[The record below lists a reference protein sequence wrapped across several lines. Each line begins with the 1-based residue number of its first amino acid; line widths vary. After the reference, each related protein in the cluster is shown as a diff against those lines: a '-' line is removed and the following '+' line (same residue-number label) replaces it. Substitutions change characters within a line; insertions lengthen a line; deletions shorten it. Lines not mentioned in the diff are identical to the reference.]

1 MRRWTLR
8 TRLLVAFLLLSLLPG
23 IGLTVV
29 LTRTLPWALDQWAS
43 PAMRATIEN
52 AVDVAR
58 NTLTRI
64 QDDLRQRWVT
74 SQGVPELVQWRAVV
88 REATSPGGAP
98 PLANRFS
105 HLGPLVG
112 TQFNLDFMQVYADPP
127 DSSWQPVAM
136 LMRDSSDVAP
146 GPLRPWRLGN
156 KPVNDFDEG
165 VFLRGP
171 AGELAF
177 ARRARLADGTSQIV
191 VVGIRLETKFYEN
204 LADLGTAVGRHDQMS
219 GEAKLYKAE
228 VYAGALLFTL
238 LLGVASLLVAER
250 LSRGLSRPVEELAA
264 GLDRV
269 ATGEGPMHVEPA
281 GSPEMRTLI
290 ESFNR
295 MTVDLAESKAEL
307 ARSAR
312 MAAWQDAARRIAH
325 EIRNPLQPI
334 TLALHRIEK
343 TVADDP
349 ERRERLREAVGSI
362 LTEVEA
368 LKRLAA
374 SFAEFARMPD
384 PVPRPTDLGEL
395 VENALDLV
403 RFPGV
408 ELHYSRPTAPVMAA
422 VDRGQIRQVLTNLV
436 KNAAEAMPAGG
447 PVRLCVK
454 RTDATPETPAVIEV
468 ADAGPGI
475 PPEVRARLFQPYFT
489 TKPEGSGLGLAIVR
503 GIVTAHGGRV
513 EVEPAESGGT
523 LFRILLP
530 GEPSLNP
537 RVT

>member
-8 TRLLVAFLLLSLLPG
+8 TRLLIAFLLLSLLPG
-23 IGLTVV
+23 VGLTLV
-29 LTRTLPWALDQWAS
+29 LTRALPWALDRWAS
-43 PAMRATIEN
+43 QDMRLTIEN

-64 QDDLRQRWVT
+64 QDDLRQRWVI
-74 SQGVPELVQWRAVV
+74 SQGVPELAQWRGIVQD
-88 REATSPGGAP
+88 ATKPGGAP

-112 TQFNLDFMQVYADPP
+112 AQFNLDFMQVYADPP
-127 DSSWQPVAM
+127 DSLWRPLAM
-136 LMRDSSDVAP
+136 LVRDPATLEP
-146 GPLRPWRLGN
+146 GPLRPWRVG
-156 KPVNDFDEG
+156 KQPVNDYEEG

-177 ARRARLADGTSQIV
+177 ARRAHLPDRTTQIV
-191 VVGIRLETKFYEN
+191 VVGIRLEPEFYER
-204 LADLGTAVGRHDQMS
+204 LADLGTAVGRHD
-219 GEAKLYKAE
+219 ELRERANLLKAV
-228 VYAGALLFTL
+228 VYAGAILFTL
-238 LLGVASLLVAER
+238 ILALASWLVAGR

-269 ATGEGPMHVEPA
+269 ATGQGPMHVEPA
-281 GSPEMRTLI
+281 GSPEVRALI

-343 TVADDP
+343 TMAEDP
-349 ERRERLREAVGSI
+349 ERRERVREAVAAI

-368 LKRLAA
+368 LKHLSA

-384 PVPRPTDLGEL
+384 PVPRVTDLAEL

-408 ELHYSRPTAPVMAA
+408 ELRYRRPDGPVMAR
-422 VDRGQIRQVLTNLV
+422 VDRGQFRQVLTNLV

-447 PVRLCVK
+447 PVLIRVG
-454 RTDATPETPAVIEV
+454 RRDQAADAPVVFEI

-475 PPEVRARLFQPYFT
+475 PPEVRERLFQPYFT
-489 TKPEGSGLGLAIVR
+489 TKPEGSGLGLAIVQ
-503 GIVTAHGGRV
+503 GIVTAHGGRI

-530 GEPSLNP
+530 GEPTP
-537 RVT
+537 TRG